1 MIMSVLT
8 NFLTDDL
15 NEGSTEGGI
24 IESFNK
30 TLTGTDGIYPFCLSF
45 PQVRFFIC
53 PPNLRLKPSWYP
65 RLRPSILRVL
75 HQFLGEKP
83 PNLTLLDDFIGDLE
97 PDLIHFT
104 HFSGVNY
111 VQSIVDQSC
120 SLIQKP
126 PADPIMRL
134 I

>member
-1 MIMSVLT
+1 MSLLT
-8 NFLTDDL
+8 NFLVDDL
-15 NEGSTEGGI
+15 NEESTEGGI

-30 TLTGTDGIYPFCLSF
+30 TLTGTNGVFPFCICF

-75 HQFLGEKP
+75 HQFLAEKP
-83 PNLTLLDDFIGDLE
+83 PNLTLLDDFSVDLE
-97 PDLIHFT
+97 PDLIPFT
-104 HFSGVNY
+104 PFSGVNY

-126 PADPIMRL
+126 PMDPVIRFG
-134 I
+134 

>member
-1 MIMSVLT
+1 MSLLT
-8 NFLTDDL
+8 SFLVDDL
-15 NEGSTEGGI
+15 NKESTEGGI

-30 TLTGTDGIYPFCLSF
+30 TLTGTNGVFPFCICF

-75 HQFLGEKP
+75 HQFLAEKP
-83 PNLTLLDDFIGDLE
+83 PNLTLLDDFSVDLE

-104 HFSGVNY
+104 PFSGVNY

-126 PADPIMRL
+126 PMDRVIRFG
-134 I
+134 